1 MQTSLC
7 TSVVESIMIADVY
20 RIYTRFA
27 SIHPSF
33 RSLSSSSCCKIL
45 TDALEVSHFTSEL
58 SYAMFR
64 GSVEREREI
73 ILSWFVG
80 FVHVGFD
87 ALSWMV

>member
-33 RSLSSSSCCKIL
+33 LSLSSSSCCKIL

-64 GSVEREREI
+64 GSVERERDYS
-73 ILSWFVG
+73 LMVCRFCTCWF
-80 FVHVGFD
+80 
-87 ALSWMV
+87 